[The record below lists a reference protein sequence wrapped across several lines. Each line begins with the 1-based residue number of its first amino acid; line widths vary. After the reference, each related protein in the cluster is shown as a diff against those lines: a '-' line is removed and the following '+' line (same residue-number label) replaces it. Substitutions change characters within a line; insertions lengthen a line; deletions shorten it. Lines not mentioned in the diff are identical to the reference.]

1 MMLVV
6 MMGDGC
12 DDGYDNGS
20 CGGTEIPYLTMICA
34 WYSCLIKHK
43 SILR

>member
-1 MMLVV
+1 MML
-6 MMGDGC
+6 GDD
-12 DDGYDNGS
+12 DDGYDSGS

-34 WYSCLIKHK
+34 WYSCLVKHK